1 MHSTCLSIIQRASF
15 AGFDWRV
22 WVPCRFTENALYVT
36 EVCEGYSG
44 LLRRD
49 SSNLIYGNKTG
60 KQVTGTQTADANR
73 FFSRAVNRWQL
84 ASRSRTADYRRIQL
98 QWRRYPYPRPQPPH
112 GNVQVKSELQLPT
125 PPPPPP
131 PPFRSSLQ
139 SRQWRIYHCVFAHAL
154 SRRTYFLVP
163 VGHLSHAPSTPTV
176 MLGDRR
182 PMMCGTLT

>member
-36 EVCEGYSG
+36 EVSEGYSG
-44 LLRRD
+44 LLRRN
-49 SSNLIYGNKTG
+49 SSNLIYGNKSG

-125 PPPPPP
+125 PPPP
-131 PPFRSSLQ
+131 
-139 SRQWRIYHCVFAHAL
+139 
-154 SRRTYFLVP
+154 
-163 VGHLSHAPSTPTV
+163 TPTSLPLIPPV
-176 MLGDRR
+176 PSVAYLPLRFCTCAVQTYVLPGPCWSSFPRSLHTHGHAR
-182 PMMCGTLT
+182 